1 MFIRLGDQRTF
12 NQLNA
17 VDGFH
22 QRTGQWREQRSRR
35 IGCCLTV
42 LGIFPPQN
50 VAGVFEYG
58 VLKTA
63 TRAEERSLLFAGK
76 ADRSQ
81 RTALIAVGTGWH
93 APEAIEVFQRCVVV
107 DVIGGQPLELYVQA
121 CVFGCHAEGDG
132 NRLVGGD
139 LRVVIADQGD
149 ADDAVFHE
157 CSPRLLIPGTHYR
170 LAFTHSILA
179 LTQVINA
186 ATHYRLEYPDLSLIL
201 ALVRGG
207 SLARASALLK
217 VDVSTVFRA
226 VRRLEAALG
235 QQLFEKSRAGYLP
248 TSLAQTLAEQAER
261 AEQALEAARIGVE
274 QGGEVISGTV
284 RLTCTDSVLQGLL
297 LPALAQFMPGYPAL
311 TLELS
316 TSNDFANLSRR
327 DADIALRLTQAPPEH
342 LVGRRLAQVS
352 YRVCASTAYLKS
364 VDAQDLASLTWIAPD
379 DFLPDHPTV
388 AWRRQHL
395 PGVTP
400 GYRCN
405 SMLSVTEL
413 VRAGLGV
420 AALPDFLIGDGLQPL
435 SEPLHGYDTALWLLT
450 RPDCRALRSV
460 VTLFDELGLALKLP

>member
-1 MFIRLGDQRTF
+1 
-12 NQLNA
+12 
-17 VDGFH
+17 
-22 QRTGQWREQRSRR
+22 
-35 IGCCLTV
+35 
-42 LGIFPPQN
+42 
-50 VAGVFEYG
+50 
-58 VLKTA
+58 
-63 TRAEERSLLFAGK
+63 
-76 ADRSQ
+76 
-81 RTALIAVGTGWH
+81 
-93 APEAIEVFQRCVVV
+93 
-107 DVIGGQPLELYVQA
+107 
-121 CVFGCHAEGDG
+121 
-132 NRLVGGD
+132 VGGD
-139 LRVVIADQGD
+139 LRVVIANQGD
-149 ADDAVFHE
+149 TDGAVFHG
-157 CSPRLLIPGTHYR
+157 SSLRLLIDGTHYR
-170 LAFTHSILA
+170 LAFTHSTLA
-179 LTQVINA
+179 FAQVINA
-186 ATHYRLEYPDLSLIL
+186 ATHYQLDYPDLALIL

-207 SLARASALLK
+207 SLARASQLLK

-248 TSLAQTLAEQAER
+248 TNLAQTLAEQAER

-274 QGGEVISGTV
+274 QGGEVVSGTV

-297 LPALAQFMPGYPAL
+297 LPALAQFMPNYPAL
-311 TLELS
+311 TIELS

-327 DADIALRLTQAPPEH
+327 DADIALRLTRTPPEH
-342 LVGRRLAQVS
+342 LVGRQLAKIS
-352 YRVCASTAYLKS
+352 YRVCASSRYLQN
-364 VDAQDLASLTWIAPD
+364 VDASDLTALTWIAPD

-420 AALPDFLIGDGLQPL
+420 AALPDFLITEGVQAL

-460 VTLFDELGLALKLP
+460 VTLFDELGRVLRLP